1 MEDKRSGNDRR
12 NGGDRRS
19 WECQL
24 DFPYVD
30 SHGTLVLEDR
40 RQVAERRVAYPE
52 HIDGDR
58 RKTLRRQVAN

>member
-1 MEDKRSGNDRR
+1 MEEKRSGIERR
-12 NGGDRRS
+12 KGEDRRS

-40 RQVAERRVAYPE
+40 RMVAERRVAYPE

-58 RKTLRRQVAN
+58 RKILKRQVAN

>member
-1 MEDKRSGNDRR
+1 MEEKRSGNDRR
-12 NGGDRRS
+12 SGSDRRS

-40 RQVAERRVAYPE
+40 RKVAERRIDYLE
-52 HIDGDR
+52 HVDGDR
-58 RKTLRRQVAN
+58 RNSLRRRVAN